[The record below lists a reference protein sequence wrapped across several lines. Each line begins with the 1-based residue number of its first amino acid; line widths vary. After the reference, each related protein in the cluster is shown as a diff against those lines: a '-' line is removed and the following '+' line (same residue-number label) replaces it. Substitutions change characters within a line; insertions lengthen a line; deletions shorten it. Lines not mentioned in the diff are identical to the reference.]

1 MVEHQDETLAFL
13 GRGASYGN
21 PAMSV
26 ERIDTHVSVVFL
38 AGVRAFKLKR
48 AIKYSYLDYSTL
60 ALRRHYCEA
69 ELALGRHMAPTLYR
83 AVRAITRE
91 ADGGLVFDGRG
102 EPIDWVVEMR
112 RFEQDALFDRLA
124 EAHRLTPALM
134 QELAD
139 EIAEFHG
146 RAMPTYAFGGAAAIR
161 AVIED
166 SCNNMRISPQIL
178 DGKQVDAVFV
188 ASMAALERIAP
199 LLDRRREA
207 GKVRRCHGDLHLRN
221 ICLLDGKPTLFDGI
235 EFSEEIA
242 CIDLLYDLAFLF
254 MDLHHRGFDDLG
266 SRVFNRYFDRTG
278 DVSGLAALP
287 LFLSV
292 RAGIRAHVTAA
303 AVARQQHP
311 EAAARTIDQARSYLS
326 LAIDLLHGHEPRL
339 VAVGGLSGTGKT
351 TLAYGLAPDFA
362 PVPGAR
368 VVRSDVLRKRLLDV
382 APETRLA
389 SRAYDHATTERVY
402 HALYDEGSAALDNGY
417 AAIADATFLRSE
429 ERHAIAAAAR
439 RAGVAFT
446 GLWLEAP
453 PEVLAQRLA
462 RRRGDAS
469 DADRA
474 VLDRQLTYDV
484 GPIDW
489 HRIDAAADIVHGVAE
504 ARRFIRETAKDR

>member
-1 MVEHQDETLAFL
+1 MAEHQDETLAFL
-13 GRGASYGN
+13 GRGASYGD
-21 PAMSV
+21 PAMPV

-48 AIKYSYLDYSTL
+48 AVKYSYLDYSTL
-60 ALRRHYCEA
+60 ALRHRYCEA

-83 AVRAITRE
+83 AVRAVTRE
-91 ADGGLVFDGRG
+91 ADGGLAFDGRG

-146 RAMPTYAFGGAAAIR
+146 RATPTSAYGGAAAIR

-166 SCNNMRISPQIL
+166 SRNNLRLSPQIL
-178 DGKQVDAVFV
+178 DGGQVDALFV

-266 SRVFNRYFDRTG
+266 TRVFNRYLDRTG
-278 DVSGLAALP
+278 DVTGLAALP
-287 LFLSV
+287 LFLST
-292 RAGIRAHVTAA
+292 RAAIRAHVTAA
-303 AVARQQHP
+303 VAQQQHP
-311 EAAARTIDQARSYLS
+311 EAAARTMDQARSYLS
-326 LAIDLLHGHEPRL
+326 LAIDLLHAHEPRL

-351 TLAYGLAPDFA
+351 SLAYGLAPDFA

-382 APETRLA
+382 APETRLGA
-389 SRAYDHATTERVY
+389 RAYDRATTERVY
-402 HALYDEGSAALDNGY
+402 RALCDEVSAVLENGY
-417 AAIADATFLRSE
+417 AAIADATFLRLE

-439 RAGVAFT
+439 RGGVAFT

-453 PEVLAQRLA
+453 PEVLAPRLA

-484 GPIDW
+484 GPVDW
-489 HRIDAAADIVHGVAE
+489 HRIDAAADLARGAAE
-504 ARRFIRETAKDR
+504 ARRLIRESAKDW